1 MENRII
7 EIVMASAKVKTDLC
21 ADPSTIS
28 TIAACAAML
37 TRVLQRGQRIYLCG
51 NGGSAADAQHIAA
64 ELTGRFAFD
73 RPALSAEAL
82 HCNTSY
88 LTAVGNDYGY
98 EFIYERLVKGIG
110 RSGDALIGLS
120 TSGNSA
126 NVIRALAAARD
137 LGMETISLTGK
148 NGGNMRDLSDIWI
161 GVPSDATPRI
171 QEAHILIGHI
181 LCEFVEEAMFKH

>member
-7 EIVMASAKVKTDLC
+7 EIANASAKVKTDLC
-21 ADPSTIS
+21 ADASAIR
-28 TIAACAAML
+28 TIAACAGML
-37 TRVLQRGQRIYLCG
+37 TRVLKRGQRIYLCG

-88 LTAVGNDYGY
+88 LTAVGNDYGF
-98 EFIYERLVKGIG
+98 EFIYERLVRGIG

-126 NVIRALAAARD
+126 NVLRALVAARD
-137 LGMETISLTGK
+137 LGMETVSLTGK
-148 NGGNMRDLSDIWI
+148 SGGQMRSLSDLWI

-181 LCEFVEEAMFKH
+181 LCELIEEAMFKH